1 MSITISLSVSVSG
14 LTYQQPSDIDLP
26 RCITV
31 SNDRLKVSGW
41 DTHVG
46 YADKNSARDEAM
58 HKLQI
63 PAVTRPVPRQHCRI
77 FHKFA
82 SNIPQTTLAGPPEGK
97 LRDKLADRAV
107 HDYHRKLAIHSI
119 SSGCISH
126 TLRIAKARPSID
138 LDVSKLAAIRPH
150 QRHKTY
156 NRENWRFNSA
166 LWPIW
171 ANCASSSTW
180 SFIVN
185 CTQESNKEW

>member
-1 MSITISLSVSVSG
+1 MSVSVSG
-14 LTYQQPSDIDLP
+14 LTYQQPSDIDPP

-31 SNDRLKVSGW
+31 SNHRLKGFGW

-119 SSGCISH
+119 LPGSKSH

-138 LDVSKLAAIRPH
+138 LDRTKLAAIRPRSATKHTIGKTGASIQPCGPSGPIAHRH
-150 QRHKTY
+150 QRG
-156 NRENWRFNSA
+156 
-166 LWPIW
+166 P
-171 ANCASSSTW
+171 SS
-180 SFIVN
+180 
-185 CTQESNKEW
+185 